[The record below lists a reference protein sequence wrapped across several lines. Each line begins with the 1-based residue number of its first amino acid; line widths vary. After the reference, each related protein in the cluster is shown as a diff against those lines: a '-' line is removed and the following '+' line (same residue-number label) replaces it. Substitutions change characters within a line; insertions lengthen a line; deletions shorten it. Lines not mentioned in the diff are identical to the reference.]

1 MALLLGIDTGGTY
14 TDAVLFDDSVGIVAK
29 AKALT
34 TRHDLAI
41 GISSAVDRVLT
52 QSGKAPALIELVSI
66 STTLATNALV
76 EGQHRRVGLVM
87 IGFSE
92 ADVGRAGLTTA
103 LGNDPMVRV
112 AGGHTVT
119 GDAAMPLDETA
130 LTTWLD
136 GVGGTVNGYAV
147 AGYFST
153 RNPAHEITARDLIR
167 AKTGLPVTCSHE
179 LTNQLD
185 GPRRALTCLLNAR
198 LIPLIDGLIAAT
210 IRFLIER
217 GIKAPVMVVRGDGAL
232 IASDIARERPIE
244 TILSGPAATLVGA
257 GYMTGSKDAIVSDIG
272 GTTTDIAVMR
282 NGSPRLDPL
291 GARVGGF
298 QTMVQA
304 VAMRTIGL
312 GGDSEVRLVEAG
324 LQLKVEL
331 GPRRAMPVSLLAL
344 EYGKLVHDTLDRQMR
359 AEIPRP
365 TDGRFIIPMPV
376 SDAARAGLTPAEA
389 TLLTKIGTTPHAV
402 DSIAETR
409 AELGALN
416 RLVTHGL
423 VLIASFTPSD
433 AAHVLALHDAWDKKA
448 ASLAAELMT
457 RRRSPRGDLVFPARE
472 DVAGAVIARLVRLS
486 AEALIDVALDED
498 GFRLESPSTHLL
510 IAAALDRK
518 PGISKLNFGFNL
530 PIIGVGASAS
540 TYYPM
545 VGAVIEAQVEVPGHA
560 DVANALGAV
569 VGHVKITTES
579 LILSPDSGRFRIHGP
594 ATEHDFTDLARAAAA
609 AIEGLQND
617 AAEKAR
623 AAGADDID
631 LVIDRKDSIAHI
643 DGQDIFVEC
652 RITVT
657 AIGRPRLVRTA

>member
-14 TDAVLFDDSVGIVAK
+14 TDAVLFDDSVGIIAK

-41 GISSAVDRVLT
+41 GISGAVDRVLT

-76 EGQHRRVGLVM
+76 EGQHRRIGLVM

-92 ADVGRAGLTTA
+92 ADVGRAGLATA

-119 GDAAMPLDETA
+119 GDAAMPLDEAA

-136 GVGGTVNGYAV
+136 GAGGTVNGYAV

-153 RNPAHEITARDLIR
+153 RNPAHEIAARDLIR
-167 AKTGLPVTCSHE
+167 TKTGLPVTCSHE

-210 IRFLIER
+210 TRFLDER

-232 IASDIARERPIE
+232 IAADIARERPIE

-312 GGDSEVRLVEAG
+312 GGDSEVHLVEAG
-324 LQLKVEL
+324 LQLKLEL

-344 EYGKLVHDTLDRQMR
+344 EHGKLVHDTLDRQMR
-359 AEIPRP
+359 AEISRP
-365 TDGRFIIPMPV
+365 TDGRFIVPMPV
-376 SDAARAGLTPAEA
+376 SDAARAGLSPAEA
-389 TLLTKIGTTPHAV
+389 SLLGKIGTTPHAV
-402 DSIAETR
+402 DSVAETR
-409 AELGALN
+409 TELGALN
-416 RLVTHGL
+416 RLVTNGL

-433 AAHVLALHDAWDKKA
+433 AAHVLALHDAWDRKA
-448 ASLAAELMT
+448 ARLAAELIA
-457 RRRSPRGDLVFPARE
+457 RRRNPKGDLVFAAPE
-472 DVAGAVIARLVRLS
+472 DVADAVIARLVRRS

-498 GFRLESPSTHLL
+498 GFRLERPSTHPL

-530 PIIGVGASAS
+530 PIVGVGASAS

-545 VGAVIEAQVEVPGHA
+545 VGDLLEAQVEMPEHA

-569 VGHVKITTES
+569 VGHVKINAES
-579 LILSPDSGRFRIHGP
+579 LILSPGSGRFRIHGP
-594 ATEHDFTDLARAAAA
+594 AVEHDFTDLERAVAA

-617 AAEKAR
+617 AVEKAH
-623 AAGADDID
+623 AAGADDVD
-631 LVIDRKDSIAHI
+631 LVTDRKDSIAHA

-652 RITVT
+652 RLTVT
-657 AIGRPRLVRTA
+657 ATGRPRLVKKA

>member
-14 TDAVLFDDSVGIVAK
+14 TDAVLFDDSVGIIAK

-41 GISSAVDRVLT
+41 GISGAVDRVLT

-76 EGQHRRVGLVM
+76 EGQHRRIGLVM

-92 ADVGRAGLTTA
+92 ADVGRAGLATA

-119 GDAAMPLDETA
+119 GDAAMPLDEAA

-136 GVGGTVNGYAV
+136 GAGGTVNGYAV

-153 RNPAHEITARDLIR
+153 RNPAHEIAARDLIR
-167 AKTGLPVTCSHE
+167 TKTGLPVTCSHE

-210 IRFLIER
+210 TRFLDER

-232 IASDIARERPIE
+232 IAADIARERPIE

-257 GYMTGSKDAIVSDIG
+257 GYMTRSKDAIVSDIG

-312 GGDSEVRLVEAG
+312 GGDSEVHLVEAG
-324 LQLKVEL
+324 LQLKLEL
-331 GPRRAMPVSLLAL
+331 GPRLQLAS
-344 EYGKLVHDTLDRQMR
+344 
-359 AEIPRP
+359 
-365 TDGRFIIPMPV
+365 DG
-376 SDAARAGLTPAEA
+376 A
-389 TLLTKIGTTPHAV
+389 LLT
-402 DSIAETR
+402 
-409 AELGALN
+409 
-416 RLVTHGL
+416 
-423 VLIASFTPSD
+423 
-433 AAHVLALHDAWDKKA
+433 
-448 ASLAAELMT
+448 
-457 RRRSPRGDLVFPARE
+457 SP
-472 DVAGAVIARLVRLS
+472 I
-486 AEALIDVALDED
+486 
-498 GFRLESPSTHLL
+498 
-510 IAAALDRK
+510 
-518 PGISKLNFGFNL
+518 
-530 PIIGVGASAS
+530 
-540 TYYPM
+540 
-545 VGAVIEAQVEVPGHA
+545 
-560 DVANALGAV
+560 
-569 VGHVKITTES
+569 
-579 LILSPDSGRFRIHGP
+579 
-594 ATEHDFTDLARAAAA
+594 
-609 AIEGLQND
+609 
-617 AAEKAR
+617 
-623 AAGADDID
+623 
-631 LVIDRKDSIAHI
+631 
-643 DGQDIFVEC
+643 
-652 RITVT
+652 
-657 AIGRPRLVRTA
+657 